1 MAPKLEPERFLKPMN
16 TMVNALIPRTPAEL
30 AIAGPIGSFDA
41 YVDTV
46 SRIPVLSRED
56 EQALAVRF
64 HSEGDLDA
72 ARQLVLSHL
81 RFVLHIARG
90 YAGYGLPM
98 GDLVQEGNV
107 GLMKAVK
114 RFDPAVGVRLVSFA
128 VHWIRAEIH
137 EYVLRN
143 WRLVKVATTKSQ
155 RKLFFNLRKFKKNL
169 GWLSA
174 AETTAIARD
183 LGVTEQDVTEMER
196 RLSSR
201 DVSYDPTPDAEDD
214 ESASYSP
221 AAYLPAPDADPAV
234 AIESAEWDD
243 DVSDRVAQAMT
254 QLDERSRAILKARWV
269 NEPKATLHELADEYG
284 VSAERI
290 RQIEAN
296 AIKKLRKLVA

>member
-1 MAPKLEPERFLKPMN
+1 MTAA
-16 TMVNALIPRTPAEL
+16 NALVLRTPSEL
-30 AIAGPIGSFDA
+30 ALAGPIGSFDA
-41 YVDTV
+41 YVETV
-46 SRIPVLSRED
+46 SRIPVLSREA
-56 EQALAVRF
+56 ELELATRF
-64 HSEGDLDA
+64 HRDGDLDA

-114 RFDPAVGVRLVSFA
+114 RFDPSVGVRLVSFA

-143 WRLVKVATTKSQ
+143 WRLVKVATTKAQ
-155 RKLFFNLRKFKKNL
+155 RKLFFNLRKYKRNL

-174 AETTAIARD
+174 EETRAVARD
-183 LGVTEQDVTEMER
+183 LGVSEHEVTEMER

-201 DVSYDPTPDAEDD
+201 DVSYDPLPESDD
-214 ESASYSP
+214 EESANYSP

-234 AIESAEWDD
+234 AVERAEWDD
-243 DVSDRVAQAMT
+243 DVSDRVAFAMT
-254 QLDERSRAILKARWV
+254 QLDERSRAIMKARWMD
-269 NEPKATLHELADEYG
+269 EPKATLHDLADRFG

-296 AIKKLRKLVA
+296 AIRKLQKLVVGEVASGQ

>member
-1 MAPKLEPERFLKPMN
+1 MTAALVRRNPSDL
-16 TMVNALIPRTPAEL
+16 ALI
-30 AIAGPIGSFDA
+30 GPIGSFDA
-41 YVDTV
+41 YVDAV

-56 EQALAVRF
+56 ESELATRF
-64 HSEGDLDA
+64 RRDNDLDA

-81 RFVLHIARG
+81 RFVVHIARG
-90 YAGYGLPM
+90 YHGYGLPL

-143 WRLVKVATTKSQ
+143 WRLVKIATTKAQ
-155 RKLFFNLRKFKKNL
+155 RKLFFNLRKYKRSL
-169 GWLSA
+169 GWLTTEETA
-174 AETTAIARD
+174 AVARD
-183 LGVTEQDVTEMER
+183 LGVTTDEVTEMER
-196 RLSSR
+196 RLASR
-201 DVSYDPTPDAEDD
+201 DLSYDPSPDADEED
-214 ESASYSP
+214 ESYSP

-234 AIESAEWDD
+234 AVERAEWDD
-243 DVSDRVAQAMT
+243 DVTDRVAEAMSKLDARSQAV
-254 QLDERSRAILKARWV
+254 LRARWMG
-269 NEPKATLHELADEYG
+269 EQKATLHELADEYG

-296 AIKKLRKLVA
+296 AIKKLRQLVVAEET

>member
-1 MAPKLEPERFLKPMN
+1 MTLPM
-16 TMVNALIPRTPAEL
+16 TPTTALVPRSPTDLALI
-30 AIAGPIGSFDA
+30 GPIGSFDA

-46 SRIPVLSRED
+46 SRIPVLSRE
-56 EQALAVRF
+56 EEFELATRLRTDD
-64 HSEGDLDA
+64 DLDA
-72 ARQLVLSHL
+72 ARRLVMSHL

-90 YAGYGLPM
+90 YAGYGLPL

-114 RFDPAVGVRLVSFA
+114 RFDPTVGVRLVSFA

-143 WRLVKVATTKSQ
+143 WRLVKIATTKAQ
-155 RKLFFNLRKFKKNL
+155 RKLFFNLRKYKRNL

-174 AETTAIARD
+174 EETKAVARD
-183 LGVTEQDVTEMER
+183 LGVSERDVSEMER

-201 DVSYDPTPDAEDD
+201 DISYDPAPDADD
-214 ESASYSP
+214 EEESYSP
-221 AAYLPAPDADPAV
+221 SAYLPAPDADPAV
-234 AIESAEWDD
+234 AVERAEWDD
-243 DVSDRVAQAMT
+243 DVTDKVADAVAQ
-254 QLDERSRAILKARWV
+254 LDARSQAILRARWMD
-269 NEPKATLHELADEYG
+269 EQKATLHELADRFG

-296 AIKKLRKLVA
+296 AIRKLKKLVVEAA

>member
-1 MAPKLEPERFLKPMN
+1 MN
-16 TMVNALIPRTPAEL
+16 VANALIPRTPSEL

-56 EQALAVRF
+56 ELELATRF
-64 HSEGDLDA
+64 HRDGDLDA

-81 RFVLHIARG
+81 RFVMHIARG
-90 YAGYGLPM
+90 YAGYGLPL

-143 WRLVKVATTKSQ
+143 WRLVKVATTKAQ
-155 RKLFFNLRKFKKNL
+155 RKLFFNLRKYKRNL

-174 AETTAIARD
+174 DETAAVARD
-183 LGVTEQDVTEMER
+183 LGVSEREVTEMER

-201 DVSYDPTPDAEDD
+201 DVSYDPVPDADEDD
-214 ESASYSP
+214 SSSYSP
-221 AAYLPAPDADPAV
+221 AAYLPAPDSDPAV
-234 AIESAEWDD
+234 AVERAEWDD
-243 DVSDRVAQAMT
+243 DVSERVAEAMT
-254 QLDERSRAILKARWV
+254 QLDARSQAILKARWMD
-269 NEPKATLHELADEYG
+269 EPKATLHDLADQYC

-296 AIKKLRKLVA
+296 AIKKLKKIVVSD